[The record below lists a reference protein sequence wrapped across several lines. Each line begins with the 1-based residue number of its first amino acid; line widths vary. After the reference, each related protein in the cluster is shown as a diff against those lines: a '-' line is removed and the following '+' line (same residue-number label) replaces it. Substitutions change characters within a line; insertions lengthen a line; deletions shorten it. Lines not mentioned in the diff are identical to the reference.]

1 MCMKDAVSLLNMC
14 SWLHPKPT
22 DQAKAYARPASKKL
36 SQLPEGVLTLVEKM
50 IYRARYMLKKNKIV
64 CISCA
69 I

>member
-1 MCMKDAVSLLNMC
+1 MKDGVSLLNIC
-14 SWLHPKPT
+14 SWPHPKST
-22 DQAKAYARPASKKL
+22 DQAKAYAWPASKKL

-50 IYRARYMLKKNKIV
+50 IYRARYMLKKGKRA